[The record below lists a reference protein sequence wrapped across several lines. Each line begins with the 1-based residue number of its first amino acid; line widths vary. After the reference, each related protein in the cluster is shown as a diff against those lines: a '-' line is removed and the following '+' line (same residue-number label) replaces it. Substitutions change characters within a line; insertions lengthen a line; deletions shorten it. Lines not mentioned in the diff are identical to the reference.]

1 MLSKLSGKPTLIRD
15 INRSMVLETIEKK
28 GPISRADISRLTKI
42 SSPTISLAVEY
53 FLKKGI
59 VKEKGIG
66 ESSGGRKPTL
76 IELNSNG
83 GFVIG
88 VDLGGTNIKLVLVNL
103 CGKTVKKVKGTAI
116 NSSSK
121 NKILDRLKEII
132 HSVIDESDT
141 DRDLI
146 LGIGIGISGVSDESG
161 RVSFAPA
168 LGWEDMPVKD
178 LLREEFKIP
187 VAVENDV
194 NAAALGE
201 KLFGVG
207 KTVENFVFVAIGTG
221 VGAGIIIN
229 GKLYKGFANAAG
241 EVGYLVMGE
250 KYLKD
255 YRKGFGCLE
264 SLISG
269 PAIAAKA
276 ANQMRSYNSG
286 STGISFRQDKN
297 ITAKDVFEA
306 AKRKDKVALKIVEE
320 VNKYLAI
327 GLGNVSALLNPEM
340 IVLGGGISRQE
351 DILLK
356 PLREMIA
363 KITPIPPKIVISW
376 LGDDAGVIGAAALA
390 WDLVRHTSLIS

>member
-1 MLSKLSGKPTLIRD
+1 MLSKSSGKPTLIRD
-15 INRSMVLETIEKK
+15 INRSMILENIEKE

-42 SSPTISLAVEY
+42 SSPTVSLVVEH

-59 VKEKGIG
+59 VKEKGMG

-76 IELNSNG
+76 IGLNSNG

-88 VDLGGTNIKLVLVNL
+88 IDLGGTNIKLVLVDL
-103 CGKTVKKVKGTAI
+103 DGKIVKKLKGPTI

-121 NKILDRLKEII
+121 NKILDRLRELI
-132 HSVIDESDT
+132 HSVIDESDA

-146 LGIGIGISGVSDESG
+146 LGMGIGVSGVTDEFG

-168 LGWEDMPVKD
+168 LGWEDMPVRD
-178 LLREEFKIP
+178 LLKEEFKIP

-207 KTVENFVFVAIGTG
+207 KTVKNFVFVAIGTG

-229 GKLYKGFANAAG
+229 GELYKGFANAAG
-241 EVGYLVMGE
+241 EVGYLVMGDE
-250 KYLKD
+250 YLKD
-255 YRKGFGCLE
+255 YRKGFGCFE

-276 ANQMRSYNSG
+276 ANQMRSYDSA
-286 STGISFRQDKN
+286 SMGIASCQDKN

-306 AKRKDKVALKIVEE
+306 AKRKDKIALKIVEE
-320 VNKYLAI
+320 VSKYLAI
-327 GLGNVSALLNPEM
+327 GLGNISILLNPEM
-340 IVLGGGISRQE
+340 IVLGGGISKQE
-351 DILLK
+351 DILLR
-356 PLREMIA
+356 PVREMMA
-363 KITPIPPKIVISW
+363 KITPIPPKIVISS
-376 LGDDAGVIGAAALA
+376 LGDDTGVIGAAALA
-390 WDLVRHTSLIS
+390 WDLVKHTTLIS

>member
-1 MLSKLSGKPTLIRD
+1 MLSKLPGKPTLIRD
-15 INRSMVLETIEKK
+15 INRSMILETIEKK
-28 GPISRADISRLTKI
+28 DPISRADISRLTKI
-42 SSPTISLAVEY
+42 SSPTVSLVVEH

-88 VDLGGTNIKLVLVNL
+88 IDLGGTNIKLVLVDL
-103 CGKTVKKVKGTAI
+103 GGKIVKKVKGPTI

-121 NKILDRLKEII
+121 NKILDRLKELI
-132 HSVIDESDT
+132 HSVIDKSDAAR
-141 DRDLI
+141 DRT
-146 LGIGIGISGVSDESG
+146 LGIGIGVSGVTDESG

-178 LLREEFKIP
+178 LLRKEFKIP

-201 KLFGVG
+201 KLFGLG
-207 KTVENFVFVAIGTG
+207 KTVENLVFVAIGTG

-229 GKLYKGFANAAG
+229 GKLYKGFADAAG
-241 EVGYLVMGE
+241 EVGYLVMGD

-269 PAIAAKA
+269 SAIAAKA

-286 STGISFRQDKN
+286 SMGISFPQGKN
-297 ITAKDVFEA
+297 ITVKDVFEA

-320 VNKYLAI
+320 VSKYLAI
-327 GLGNVSALLNPEM
+327 GLGNISTLLNPEM

-351 DILLK
+351 AVLLK
-356 PLREMIA
+356 PLREMIT
-363 KITPIPPKIVISW
+363 KITPIPPKIVISS
-376 LGDDAGVIGAAALA
+376 LGNDAGVIGAAAIA
-390 WDLVRHTSLIS
+390 WDLVKHTSLIN

>member
-1 MLSKLSGKPTLIRD
+1 MLSKSSGKPTLIRD
-15 INRSMVLETIEKK
+15 VNRSMILETIEKE

-42 SSPTISLAVEY
+42 SSPTVSLVVEH

-59 VKEKGIG
+59 VKERGIG

-76 IELNSNG
+76 VEINPNG

-88 VDLGGTNIKLVLVNL
+88 IDLGGTNIKLVLMNL
-103 CGKTVKKVKGTAI
+103 GGKIVKKVKGPTI

-121 NKILDRLKEII
+121 NKILNRLKGLIR
-132 HSVIDESDT
+132 SVIDESDA

-146 LGIGIGISGVSDESG
+146 LGMGIGVSGVTDESG

-178 LLREEFKIP
+178 LLKEEFKIP

-201 KLFGVG
+201 KLFGIG

-229 GKLYKGFANAAG
+229 GGLYKGFANAAG
-241 EVGYLVMGE
+241 EVGYFVMGD

-255 YRKGFGCLE
+255 YRKGFGCFE

-276 ANQMRSYNSG
+276 ANQMQSYNSG
-286 STGISFRQDKN
+286 STGISFRQGKN

-320 VNKYLAI
+320 VSKYLAM
-327 GLGNVSALLNPEM
+327 GLGNISALLNPEM
-340 IVLGGGISRQE
+340 IVLGGGISKQE

-356 PLREMIA
+356 PLRQMMA
-363 KITPIPPKIVISW
+363 KITPIPPKIVISS
-376 LGDDAGVIGAAALA
+376 LGDDTGVIGAAALA
-390 WDLVRHTSLIS
+390 WDLVKHTSLIS

>member
-1 MLSKLSGKPTLIRD
+1 MLSKLPGKPTLIRD
-15 INRSMVLETIEKK
+15 INRSMILETIEKE
-28 GPISRADISRLTKI
+28 GPISRADISRLTGI
-42 SSPTISLAVEY
+42 SSPTVSLVVEH

-83 GFVIG
+83 GFVVGI
-88 VDLGGTNIKLVLVNL
+88 DLGGTNIKLVLIDL
-103 CGKTVKKVKGTAI
+103 GGKIVKKVNGPTI

-121 NKILDRLKEII
+121 NKILDRLEELI
-132 HSVIDESDT
+132 HSVIDESDA

-146 LGIGIGISGVSDESG
+146 LGIGIGVSGVADESG

-168 LGWEDMPVKD
+168 LGWEDMPVRD
-178 LLREEFKIP
+178 LLREEFGIP
-187 VAVENDV
+187 VVVENDV
-194 NAAALGE
+194 NAATIGE

-229 GKLYKGFANAAG
+229 GELYKGFANAAG
-241 EVGYLVMGE
+241 EVGYLVMGD

-255 YRKGFGCLE
+255 YRKGFGCFE

-269 PAIAAKA
+269 SAIAAKA
-276 ANQMRSYNSG
+276 AKQMRCYNSG
-286 STGISFRQDKN
+286 PTRISFRQVKN

-306 AKRKDKVALKIVEE
+306 AKRKDKIALKIVEE
-320 VNKYLAI
+320 VSKYLAI
-327 GLGNVSALLNPEM
+327 GLGNISALLNPEM
-340 IVLGGGISRQE
+340 IVLGGGISKQE
-351 DILLK
+351 GILLK
-356 PLREMIA
+356 PLRKMMA
-363 KITPIPPKIVISW
+363 KITPIPPRIVISS
-376 LGDDAGVIGAAALA
+376 LGNDAGVIGAAAIA
-390 WDLVRHTSLIS
+390 WDLIKHTSLIN

>member
-1 MLSKLSGKPTLIRD
+1 MLSKSPGKPALIRD
-15 INRSMVLETIEKK
+15 INRSMVLETIEKE

-42 SSPTISLAVEY
+42 SSPTVSLVVEH

-59 VKEKGIG
+59 VKEKGMG

-76 IELNSNG
+76 IELNPNG

-88 VDLGGTNIKLVLVNL
+88 IDLGGTNIKLVLVGL
-103 CGKTVKKVKGTAI
+103 DGKIVKKLKGPTI

-121 NKILDRLKEII
+121 NKILDRLRELI
-132 HSVIDESDT
+132 HSVIDESDA

-146 LGIGIGISGVSDESG
+146 LGMGIGVSGVTDESG

-168 LGWEDMPVKD
+168 LGWEDMPVRD
-178 LLREEFKIP
+178 LLKEEFKIP

-207 KTVENFVFVAIGTG
+207 KTVKNFVFVAIGTG

-229 GKLYKGFANAAG
+229 GELYKGFANAAG
-241 EVGYLVMGE
+241 EVGYLVMGDE
-250 KYLKD
+250 YLKD
-255 YRKGFGCLE
+255 YRKGFGCFE

-269 PAIAAKA
+269 SAIAARG
-276 ANQMRSYNSG
+276 ANQMCSYDSA
-286 STGISFRQDKN
+286 SMGIAFCQDKN

-320 VNKYLAI
+320 VSKYLAI
-327 GLGNVSALLNPEM
+327 GLGNISILLNPEM
-340 IVLGGGISRQE
+340 IVLGGGISKQE
-351 DILLK
+351 DILLE
-356 PLREMIA
+356 PLREMMV
-363 KITPIPPKIVISW
+363 KITPIPPKIVISS
-376 LGDDAGVIGAAALA
+376 LGDDTGVIGAAAIA
-390 WDLVRHTSLIS
+390 WDLVKHTSLIS

>member
-1 MLSKLSGKPTLIRD
+1 MLSKSPGKPTLIRD
-15 INRSMVLETIEKK
+15 INRSIVLETVEKE
-28 GPISRADISRLTKI
+28 GSISRADISRLTKI
-42 SSPTISLAVEY
+42 SSPTVSLVVEH

-59 VKEKGIG
+59 VKEKGMG

-76 IELNSNG
+76 IELNPNG

-88 VDLGGTNIKLVLVNL
+88 IDLGGTNIKLVLVGL
-103 CGKTVKKVKGTAI
+103 DGKIVKKLKGPTI

-121 NKILDRLKEII
+121 NKILDRLRELI
-132 HSVIDESDT
+132 HSVIDESDA

-146 LGIGIGISGVSDESG
+146 LGMGIGVSGVTDESG

-168 LGWEDMPVKD
+168 LRWEDMPVRD
-178 LLREEFKIP
+178 LLKEEFKIP

-207 KTVENFVFVAIGTG
+207 KTVKNFVFVAIGTG

-229 GKLYKGFANAAG
+229 GELYKGFANAAG
-241 EVGYLVMGE
+241 EVGYLVMGDE
-250 KYLKD
+250 YLKD
-255 YRKGFGCLE
+255 YRKGFGCFE

-269 PAIAAKA
+269 SAIAAKG
-276 ANQMRSYNSG
+276 ANQMCSYDSA
-286 STGISFRQDKN
+286 SMGIAFRQDKN

-306 AKRKDKVALKIVEE
+306 AKRKDKIALKIVEE
-320 VNKYLAI
+320 VSKYLAM
-327 GLGNVSALLNPEM
+327 GLGNISALLNPEM
-340 IVLGGGISRQE
+340 IVLGGGISKQE

-356 PLREMIA
+356 PLREMMA
-363 KITPIPPKIVISW
+363 KITPIPPKIVISS
-376 LGDDAGVIGAAALA
+376 LGDDTGVIGAAAIA
-390 WDLVRHTSLIS
+390 WNLVKHTSLIS

>member
-1 MLSKLSGKPTLIRD
+1 VLSKSSGKPTLIRD
-15 INRSMVLETIEKK
+15 INRSMILETIEKE

-42 SSPTISLAVEY
+42 SSPTVSLAVEY
-53 FLKKGI
+53 FLKRGI
-59 VKEKGIG
+59 VKERGIG
-66 ESSGGRKPTL
+66 KSSGGRKPTL

-88 VDLGGTNIKLVLVNL
+88 IDLCGTNMKLVLVDLGGKI
-103 CGKTVKKVKGTAI
+103 VKKVKGPTI
-116 NSSSK
+116 NSNSK
-121 NKILDRLKEII
+121 NKVLDRLKELI
-132 HSVIDESDT
+132 HSVIDKSDA
-141 DRDLI
+141 DWGLI
-146 LGIGIGISGVSDESG
+146 LGIGVGVSGVTDESG

-168 LGWEDMPVKD
+168 LGWEDMPVKG

-207 KTVENFVFVAIGTG
+207 KTVENFVFVAIGTR

-241 EVGYLVMGE
+241 EVGYLVMGD

-255 YRKGFGCLE
+255 YRKEFGCLE

-276 ANQMRSYNSG
+276 ANQIRSYNSG
-286 STGISFRQDKN
+286 STEISFCQGKN

-320 VNKYLAI
+320 VSKYLAI
-327 GLGNVSALLNPEM
+327 GLGNISVLLNPEM
-340 IVLGGGISRQE
+340 IVLGGGISKQE

-363 KITPIPPKIVISW
+363 KITPIPPTIVISS
-376 LGDDAGVIGAAALA
+376 LGNDAGVIGAAALA
-390 WDLVRHTSLIS
+390 WDLVKHTSLIS

>member
-1 MLSKLSGKPTLIRD
+1 MIFKSPGKPTLIRD
-15 INRSMVLETIEKK
+15 INRSMILETIEKK
-28 GPISRADISRLTKI
+28 GPVSRADISRLTKI
-42 SSPTISLAVEY
+42 SSPTVSLVVEH

-59 VKEKGIG
+59 VKERGIG

-76 IELNSNG
+76 IELNPNG

-88 VDLGGTNIKLVLVNL
+88 IDLGGTNIKLVLVDL
-103 CGKTVKKVKGTAI
+103 GGKIVKKVKGPTI
-116 NSSSK
+116 NSNSK
-121 NKILDRLKEII
+121 NKILNRLKELI
-132 HSVIDESDT
+132 HSVIDKSDA

-146 LGIGIGISGVSDESG
+146 LGMGIGVSGVTDESG

-168 LGWEDMPVKD
+168 LGWEDMPVRD
-178 LLREEFKIP
+178 LLRKEFKIP

-201 KLFGVG
+201 RLFGLG
-207 KTVENFVFVAIGTG
+207 KTVDNFVFVAIGTG

-229 GKLYKGFANAAG
+229 GKLCRGFANAAG
-241 EVGYLVMGE
+241 EVGYFVMGE
-250 KYLKD
+250 KYLRD

-276 ANQMRSYNSG
+276 ANQMRSYKSG
-286 STGISFRQDKN
+286 STGISFRQGKN

-320 VNKYLAI
+320 VSKYLAI
-327 GLGNVSALLNPEM
+327 GLGNISALLNPEM
-340 IVLGGGISRQE
+340 IVLGGGISKQE
-351 DILLK
+351 AVLLK

-363 KITPIPPKIVISW
+363 KMTPIPPKIVISS

-390 WDLVRHTSLIS
+390 WDLVKHTSLIS